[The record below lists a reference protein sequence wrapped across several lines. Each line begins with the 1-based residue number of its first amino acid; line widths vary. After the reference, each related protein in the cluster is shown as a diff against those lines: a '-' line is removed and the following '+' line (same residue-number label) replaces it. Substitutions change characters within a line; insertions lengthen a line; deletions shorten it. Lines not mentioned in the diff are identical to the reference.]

1 MEKVV
6 LLYHLRGSMHHYPG
20 AFILAS
26 ILVMLHLSKKK
37 KKKKYFSYAAMLSCL
52 LSMHCLVC

>member
-6 LLYHLRGSMHHYPG
+6 VLLHHLRGSMHHYPG

-26 ILVMLHLSKKK
+26 ILVV
-37 KKKKYFSYAAMLSCL
+37 L
-52 LSMHCLVC
+52 LC

>member
-37 KKKKYFSYAAMLSCL
+37 KKKSILVMLLC
-52 LSMHCLVC
+52 